1 MAKRSKYDTVEIKG
15 GVLEQER
22 IARRIKKVSDRR
34 EKRDKFINKSFDKL
48 GQSDQ
53 TFIQKMS

>member
-34 EKRDKFINKSFDKL
+34 EKRVKFINKSFDKL
-48 GQSDQ
+48 G
-53 TFIQKMS
+53 